1 MKLRNRLMSAKT
13 ASDVM
18 TGEIDNL
25 KVLEHYKKSPATMK
39 PMENAKKMMDATVNS
54 DFRRAVLR
62 CNTVRD
68 VMKLGG
74 KGGKNEGLKRSLS
87 NFIEQLTPPLQVFEN
102 EVESMSLRIDLE
114 KNQNEKRQK
123 IA

>member
-13 ASDVM
+13 ASDVIK
-18 TGEIDNL
+18 GEFVNL
-25 KVLEHYKKSPATMK
+25 EILEHYKMSPATLQ
-39 PMENAKKMMDATVNS
+39 PMDAAKKTMDATVNS

-62 CNTVRD
+62 CNAAKD

-74 KGGKNEGLKRSLS
+74 KGGNNEGLKRPLS
-87 NFIEQLTPPLQVFEN
+87 NFIEQLRSPLEKFEN
-102 EVESMSLRIDLE
+102 EVETMSLRIDLE

>member
-18 TGEIDNL
+18 TGEIENL
-25 KVLEHYKKSPATMK
+25 KVLEHYKRSPATMK

-62 CNTVRD
+62 CNTARD

-74 KGGKNEGLKRSLS
+74 KGGKNERLKRSLS
-87 NFIEQLTPPLQVFEN
+87 NFIEQLRSPLEKFEN
-102 EVESMSLRIDLE
+102 EIETMSLRIDLE

-123 IA
+123 VA